1 MGRGIVDK
9 KLPHIVF
16 LFAVSAGI
24 YIKTINGEF
33 VSDDIYQV
41 LQNPWIRDFS
51 HLKEILF
58 SSVWSFIPEGSGSK
72 YYRPVMYLFYIL
84 GYQLSGSEP
93 WGYHLIKILLH
104 SASTIALFFLTIR
117 ILESA
122 SLKKVV
128 GEKAYGLSTATAFFA
143 ALLFAT
149 HPVNSEAVA
158 WVAALPELSFTLF
171 CLLSFYFYTVRRYM
185 LTALFFFLSLMS
197 KETAIV
203 LPLLLLAYNISFGS
217 GFIGTVSTDKITK
230 RYLPLCVAF
239 ALYLVLRFIAMGEVA
254 PAGVTEKL
262 LNGYEYSLNILPH
275 IWAYM
280 KKLVWPTDLVF
291 FNLLRS
297 DPVTSLLA
305 IKSVVAII
313 LSLVTL
319 SILAA
324 VRKVYP
330 HIFLSATWIFLPV
343 LPVIYSGWVSGF
355 PLFAERYLYLSTAG
369 FSLFVSF
376 VAAEIFLYFRAGKG
390 AAAVFLIVM
399 LLISTVFSVMTVSRS
414 IVWMNAFNLWQDG
427 SIKAPANP
435 EIRINYGNE
444 LAKRNLLNDALVE
457 YKAALKLTPESASL
471 HNGIGITYAKLG
483 LFKDAVS
490 EFEVALTLGPDREE
504 EEAIRKN
511 LEIAVGVLRGEGR

>member
-1 MGRGIVDK
+1 M
-9 KLPHIVF
+9 F
-16 LFAVSAGI
+16 LLAVSAGV

-41 LQNPWIRDFS
+41 LQNPWIRDLK
-51 HLKEILF
+51 HLKEIFF

-72 YYRPVMYLFYIL
+72 YYRPVMYLFYIISFK
-84 GYQLSGSEP
+84 LSGSEP
-93 WGYHLIKILLH
+93 WGYHLIKIIFH
-104 SASTIALFFLTIR
+104 SASTIVLFFLTLR
-117 ILESA
+117 ILEA
-122 SLKKVV
+122 GSLRRAVSEKV
-128 GEKAYGLSTATAFFA
+128 YGLSTATAFFA

-171 CLLSFYFYTVRRYM
+171 CMLSLYFYTLRRYT
-185 LTALFFFLSLMS
+185 LTAVFFFLSLMS

-203 LPLLLLAYNISFGS
+203 LPPLLILYDISFGS
-217 GFIGTVSTDKITK
+217 GFSAVTQEKFTR
-230 RYLPLCVAF
+230 RYLPLCAAF
-239 ALYLVLRFIAMGEVA
+239 ALYLALRFVAMGEVA

-262 LNGYEYSLNILPH
+262 LGGYEYSINILPH
-275 IWAYM
+275 IWAYV

-297 DPVTSLLA
+297 EPVTSIIAL
-305 IKSVVAII
+305 KSFLAII
-313 LSLVTL
+313 LSLVTII
-319 SILAA
+319 ILA
-324 VRKVYP
+324 VIRKVYP
-330 HIFLSATWIFLPV
+330 HIFLSAAWIFLPV

-369 FSLFVSF
+369 FSLFICF
-376 VAAEIFLYFRAGKG
+376 VAVEIFLYFKAGKG
-390 AAAVFLIVM
+390 AAAILLIVL
-399 LLISTVFSVMTVSRS
+399 LLISTVFSVMTVERS
-414 IVWMNAFNLWQDG
+414 TVWMNAFNLWQDG

-435 EIRINYGNE
+435 EIRTNYGNE
-444 LAKRNLLNDALVE
+444 LAKRDRLDEALVE
-457 YKAALKLTPESASL
+457 YKAVLEITPESASL

-483 LFKDAVS
+483 LFRDAVR

-511 LEIAVGVLRGEGR
+511 LKIAAGVLRDEGR